1 MYSGL
6 LNVILMFLW
15 LIIASISI
23 SYILYFPIK
32 NFILLSFKKK
42 KNFNENKENE
52 IKIIWN
58 TNTKKQI
65 FR

>member
-58 TNTKKQI
+58 TNTKK
-65 FR
+65 